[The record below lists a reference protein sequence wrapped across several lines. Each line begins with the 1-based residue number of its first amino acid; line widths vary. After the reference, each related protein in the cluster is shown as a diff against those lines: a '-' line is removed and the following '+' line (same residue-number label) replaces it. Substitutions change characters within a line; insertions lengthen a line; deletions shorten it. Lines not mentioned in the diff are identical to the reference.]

1 MGLLELVLDKV
12 RQSDLAQFRN
22 KVETMK
28 APHEQY
34 RQELGIDGIDDIIK
48 SKEIGVENRVLEV
61 FLVSVYDNEAQQEVT
76 QPINQSDKD
85 MTGTEIFDK
94 FLQSIKG

>member
-12 RQSDLAQFRN
+12 RQADLAQFKN
-22 KVETMK
+22 KVETME

-34 RQELGIDGIDDIIK
+34 RQELGIDGIDDIVK
-48 SKEIGVENRVLEV
+48 AKEGMV
-61 FLVSVYDNEAQQEVT
+61 FEMSSISIYDSEAKQEVT

>member
-12 RQSDLAQFRN
+12 HQADLAQFKN
-22 KVETMK
+22 KVEAME

-34 RQELGIDGIDDIIK
+34 RQELGIDGIDDIVK
-48 SKEIGVENRVLEV
+48 AKEGMV
-61 FLVSVYDNEAQQEVT
+61 FEMSSISIYDSEAKQEVT

>member
-12 RQSDLAQFRN
+12 HQADLAQFKN
-22 KVETMK
+22 KVEAME

-34 RQELGIDGIDDIIK
+34 RQELGIDGIDDIVR
-48 SKEIGVENRVLEV
+48 SKEISVENRVLEV
-61 FLVSVYDNEAQQEVT
+61 SSVSVYDSEARQEVT